1 MSKHIEYT
9 KEQDEW
15 LINNFNKNDTTK
27 ELVNKF
33 NITFNTNYK
42 YDTIKKHCIKKL
54 NLVRNINSTKENL
67 NIYTNEEI
75 EWFENNYKNYL
86 VGQCFDMDLFISDF
100 EKIFNKKLNKSKAYN
115 FIYGKTNVKFGR
127 NKKLIKPKAQLPI
140 GTERKIKGVWYV
152 KVDNKKDK
160 YGYSRKNSNWKQ
172 KSRYLYEKY
181 YNCELATND
190 HILHLDGNYE
200 NFDKENLIR
209 LDEKEFM
216 MYIGNKFSKLDNIDL
231 KKCAILYS
239 KIEAKIK

>member
-42 YDTIKKHCIKKL
+42 YDTIKKHCNLKL
-54 NLVRNINSTKENL
+54 NLIRN
-67 NIYTNEEI
+67 NIEKNYYTEEEI
-75 EWFENNYKNYL
+75 KWFENNYQNYL
-86 VGQCFDMDLFISDF
+86 IKECFDIDLFTKDF
-100 EKIFNKKLNKSKAYN
+100 KEKFNKNMSYHQTIN
-115 FIYGKTNVKFGR
+115 FIYLKTNARFGR

-140 GTERKIKGVWYV
+140 GTERKIDNIWYV